1 MPKGNHRTNGRT
13 DTDPDTAFLAYA
25 ALGGKR
31 SLKRLF
37 EMFEAAETK
46 VSLRTLTGWSKRD
59 HWVGR
64 AIMFDRQRAKAQ
76 QLALID
82 ESVDMDIRQAALG
95 RTLQLVGGDQL
106 KRLQDADT
114 PLEPRDV
121 LGFIKTGQFV
131 ERLAVGEATSKDG
144 VVEYN
149 TIVLPILN
157 LFQQVVGTMPE
168 EIRGVVTRQFADG
181 VNAIRD
187 SVVVINEDGEAVG
200 DE

>member
-1 MPKGNHRTNGRT
+1 MSKGNHRTNGRT
-13 DTDPDTAFLAYA
+13 DTDPDSAFLAYA

-31 SLKRLF
+31 SIARVHKLY
-37 EMFEAAETK
+37 EEQEIK

-64 AIMFDRQRAKAQ
+64 AIMYDQQRAKAM
-76 QLALID
+76 QLALVD

-95 RTLQLVGGDQL
+95 RTLQLVGGDRL
-106 KRLQDADT
+106 KTIQEDNT

-121 LGFIKTGQFV
+121 LGFIRTGQFV

-144 VVEYN
+144 VVDYN

-157 LFQQVVGTMPE
+157 LFQQVVGTLPE
-168 EIRGVVTRQFADG
+168 EIRSPVTRKFADG

-187 SVVVINEDGEAVG
+187 QVVVVDGEVVQDA
-200 DE
+200 